1 MGKSKDLAT
10 LKVSGL
16 SISGASGDILNV
28 SSATGSEFAMR
39 VDGNEISFKA
49 DADNDD
55 NDSVMT
61 FDLDGSEKMRLTDTG
76 RLGIGITTPAQP
88 LHVFKAGS
96 QGGGMAPL
104 IKLQNDTNN
113 LTGDGCGIEFH
124 GKYQGGEWGFG
135 KIGGTN
141 AGGNFGG
148 ALEFH
153 TNTGTGSVST
163 GFTKKMTIDRNGYV
177 TMPYQPAVSGK
188 APRPTPTGGYV
199 TNSTNIY
206 WGDLSLNNGNH
217 WNNSTGVWTCPV
229 AGKYWVYAGFLID
242 NDHTNATVARFHWL
256 KNGSPFFI
264 GYDQSYDTTSTYG
277 GTVSSGGI
285 FDCSANDT
293 ITLQAT
299 NGYLHAGGES
309 HFTIYLLG

>member
-10 LKVSGL
+10 LKDSGL

-124 GKYQGGEWGFG
+124 GKYQGG
-135 KIGGTN
+135 
-141 AGGNFGG
+141 
-148 ALEFH
+148 
-153 TNTGTGSVST
+153 
-163 GFTKKMTIDRNGYV
+163 
-177 TMPYQPAVSGK
+177 AVSYTHLTL
-188 APRPTPTGGYV
+188 PTKRIV
-199 TNSTNIY
+199 
-206 WGDLSLNNGNH
+206 
-217 WNNSTGVWTCPV
+217 
-229 AGKYWVYAGFLID
+229 
-242 NDHTNATVARFHWL
+242 
-256 KNGSPFFI
+256 
-264 GYDQSYDTTSTYG
+264 
-277 GTVSSGGI
+277 
-285 FDCSANDT
+285 
-293 ITLQAT
+293 
-299 NGYLHAGGES
+299 
-309 HFTIYLLG
+309 